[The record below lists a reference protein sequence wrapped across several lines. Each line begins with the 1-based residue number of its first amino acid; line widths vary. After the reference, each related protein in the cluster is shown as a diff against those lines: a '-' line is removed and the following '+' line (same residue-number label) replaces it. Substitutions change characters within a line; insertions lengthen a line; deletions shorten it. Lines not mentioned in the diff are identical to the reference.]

1 MPQRTASI
9 VNNLIRYSGGI
20 AVLELPSNPNLLRDH
35 LANERTFLA
44 WLRTGI
50 TIIALGFVVAKFG
63 ILLRE
68 IRGGAAASNV
78 PELTARLG
86 AVVGVA
92 LVIAGIL
99 TILFAMIRFLRIRDD
114 LEHSVVRFSPLLDIV
129 TAVMVGGIAVVMAIY
144 LVITS

>member
-1 MPQRTASI
+1 MPETQ
-9 VNNLIRYSGGI
+9 
-20 AVLELPSNPNLLRDH
+20 SNPNLLRDH

-68 IRGGAAASNV
+68 IRDGRATPHV
-78 PELTARLG
+78 HELTPRLG

-92 LVIAGIL
+92 LVIVGIL

-114 LEHSVVRFSPLLDIV
+114 LERSVVRLSPLLDILL
-129 TAVMVGGIAVVMAIY
+129 AVMVGGIAVVMAVY
-144 LVITS
+144 LVITA

>member
-1 MPQRTASI
+1 MPES
-9 VNNLIRYSGGI
+9 
-20 AVLELPSNPNLLRDH
+20 PSNPNLLRDH

-68 IRGGAAASNV
+68 LRGIQHAPQV
-78 PELTARLG
+78 HQLTARLG

-92 LVIAGIL
+92 LVIAGIVII
-99 TILFAMIRFLRIRDD
+99 ILAMIRFLRIGND
-114 LEHSVVRFSPLLDIV
+114 LEHSVVRFSPLLDVV
-129 TAVMVGGIAVVMAIY
+129 TAVVVGGIAVFMAIY

>member
-1 MPQRTASI
+1 MPEPS
-9 VNNLIRYSGGI
+9 
-20 AVLELPSNPNLLRDH
+20 SNPNLLRDH

-68 IRGGAAASNV
+68 LQGGRSV
-78 PELTARLG
+78 SHVHQLTPRLG

-99 TILFAMIRFLRIRDD
+99 TILLAMIRFLRIRDD
-114 LEHSVVRFSPLLDIV
+114 LEKSVVRFSPLLDIV
-129 TAVMVGGIAVVMAIY
+129 TAVIVGGIAVVMAIY

>member
-1 MPQRTASI
+1 MPESPR
-9 VNNLIRYSGGI
+9 
-20 AVLELPSNPNLLRDH
+20 NPNLLRDH

-68 IRGGAAASNV
+68 IRGGSAAPQV
-78 PELTARLG
+78 HLFTVRLG

-92 LVIAGIL
+92 LVLAGIL
-99 TILFAMIRFLRIRDD
+99 TIVFAVIRFLRIRDA
-114 LEHSVVRFSPLLDIV
+114 LEHSIVRFSPVFDVVIAVIV
-129 TAVMVGGIAVVMAIY
+129 TAVALVMVAY
-144 LVITS
+144 LVITA